1 MRQARSCLERQNQQ
15 GQEGCSTHPELV
27 TQSVDVKFQGW
38 DFAYASM
45 VPMHPSG
52 SYTNTDNHHSCHC
65 VMLQMSFILPERC
78 LLVLSFR
85 PHSSP
90 KTGHPPGSSHSF
102 LQELL
107 FLRTWP
113 VFFFPS
119 TQIEKTIRG
128 CHHGAGIKTILMRF
142 LSSMLA
148 CQLVLLLLFGL
159 V

>member
-52 SYTNTDNHHSCHC
+52 SYTNTDSHHSCHC

-113 VFFFPS
+113 VFFFSPPHRLKRQYEDVIMVQESKPS
-119 TQIEKTIRG
+119 
-128 CHHGAGIKTILMRF
+128 L
-142 LSSMLA
+142 
-148 CQLVLLLLFGL
+148 
-159 V
+159 